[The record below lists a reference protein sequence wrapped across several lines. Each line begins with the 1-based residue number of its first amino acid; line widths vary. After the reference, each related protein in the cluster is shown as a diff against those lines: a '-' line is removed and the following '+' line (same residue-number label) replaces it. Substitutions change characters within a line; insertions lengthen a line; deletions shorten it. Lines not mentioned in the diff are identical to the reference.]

1 MIDFPKQKTS
11 KFMDQID
18 LNHVVIKKAD
28 LKIDWNPQMSKKR
41 SKGHFTMTSYD
52 IIKKSKNEKFPTDVK
67 TFQYKNSDEDL
78 GTYSFDVTSA
88 VKRWSKDLKSKM
100 RQLMLQRSSIKI
112 KTPNFAQELELLPLG
127 NVSQAKLLI
136 YSQDLQY
143 EVVKREARR

>member
-1 MIDFPKQKTS
+1 
-11 KFMDQID
+11 MDQIN

-52 IIKKSKNEKFPTDVK
+52 IIKKCKNEKFPTDVK
-67 TFQYKNSDEDL
+67 TIQYKNSDEDL

-88 VKRWSKDLKSKM
+88 VKRWSKDSKSKL

-112 KTPNFAQELELLPLG
+112 KTPKLAQELELLPLG

-136 YSQDLQY
+136 YSQDLQND
-143 EVVKREARR
+143 VVKREARR